1 MLDVTST
8 FIWLATL
15 LSIAIIK
22 RKSNTDIHYYRYY
35 LPNLYFKILFSFL
48 FSFFYIIAYSA
59 GGDTWAYFKGATALN
74 NLLLESP
81 NLYFEELI
89 SGSSEFN
96 YSRIYNSTT
105 GFPPTWIYFEESSFF
120 ISKIISLVSIFTLK
134 SYFATSIIFAF
145 LFSQASW
152 KIKKIIS
159 WADQVVVGNSY
170 LKDYALQF
178 NPNVKIIPTT
188 IDTINVHNKCT
199 NHDSKKIIIG
209 WTGSHTTMGYLPYL
223 LPVLKELE
231 KKFNFKFRV
240 ISNHPPPID
249 LDSLEFVKWN
259 KKTEIKD
266 LAEINIG
273 VMPLEDTI
281 WAQGKCGFKGLQ
293 YMALQIPSVMSNVG
307 VNIQIIDDGHNGFI
321 CKSKEDWYRVLS
333 SLMSDVKLRTE
344 IGQKGKKTVE
354 HKYSVKANKQ
364 KYISLFK

>member
-1 MLDVTST
+1 LNSEYLSLLDVIST
-8 FIWLATL
+8 FIWLTTL

-22 RKSNTDIHYYRYY
+22 RKSNTDIGPPVFEWIIAKVFRKKFIYDFDDAIW
-35 LPNLYFKILFSFL
+35 LPNYSQSNVRFHQLK
-48 FSFFYIIAYSA
+48 AY
-59 GGDTWAYFKGATALN
+59 
-74 NLLLESP
+74 
-81 NLYFEELI
+81 
-89 SGSSEFN
+89 
-96 YSRIYNSTT
+96 
-105 GFPPTWIYFEESSFF
+105 
-120 ISKIISLVSIFTLK
+120 
-134 SYFATSIIFAF
+134 
-145 LFSQASW
+145 W

-273 VMPLEDTI
+273 VMPLEDSI

-307 VNIQIIDDGHNGFI
+307 VNTQIIDDGHNGFI

-364 KYISLFK
+364 KYNSLFK

>member
-1 MLDVTST
+1 MNSEYLSLLDVIST
-8 FIWLATL
+8 FIWLTTL

-22 RKSNTDIHYYRYY
+22 RKSNTDIGPPVFEWIIAKVFRKKFIYDFNDAIW
-35 LPNLYFKILFSFL
+35 LPNYGQSNVRFHQLK
-48 FSFFYIIAYSA
+48 AY
-59 GGDTWAYFKGATALN
+59 
-74 NLLLESP
+74 
-81 NLYFEELI
+81 
-89 SGSSEFN
+89 
-96 YSRIYNSTT
+96 
-105 GFPPTWIYFEESSFF
+105 
-120 ISKIISLVSIFTLK
+120 
-134 SYFATSIIFAF
+134 
-145 LFSQASW
+145 W

-259 KKTEIKD
+259 KKNRNK
-266 LAEINIG
+266 
-273 VMPLEDTI
+273 
-281 WAQGKCGFKGLQ
+281 GFGRNKHRRN
-293 YMALQIPSVMSNVG
+293 ALGRYNLGTRKVWI
-307 VNIQIIDDGHNGFI
+307 
-321 CKSKEDWYRVLS
+321 
-333 SLMSDVKLRTE
+333 
-344 IGQKGKKTVE
+344 
-354 HKYSVKANKQ
+354 
-364 KYISLFK
+364 